1 MRNRYGITEQ
11 FWNSLPEDK
20 KFLWKLVTWATAFVA
35 ALMITKTGVRV
46 FDWAVVGFSTLTAL
60 LIMES
65 QRNLRRY
72 KSPILRKRLIRT
84 TVRLGVSGATLLGV
98 AFFTGIGYVIAKAFF
113 VEYLGRLPAPM
124 SRPEG
129 LVTALSIAAGVSIG
143 LFKSFRD
150 LNLEDIFY
158 KLPLSGLKN
167 LLVVRPFVANSFPE
181 FAFFEMVV
189 VVVAYFYSSTVAQ
202 VVQTLIDATRL

>member
-1 MRNRYGITEQ
+1 MRSRYGITEQ

-20 KFLWKLVTWATAFVA
+20 KILWKLVTWVTAFLA
-35 ALMITKTGVRV
+35 ALMITKTGIRV

-72 KSPILRKRLIRT
+72 KSPILRKHLIRT
-84 TVRLGVSGATLLGV
+84 TVRLGVSSATLLGV
-98 AFFTGIGYVIAKAFF
+98 AFFTGIGYVITKAFF
-113 VEYLGRLPAPM
+113 VEYLGHLPAPM
-124 SRPEG
+124 PRPEG
-129 LVTALSIAAGVSIG
+129 LVTALSIATVVAIG

-158 KLPLSGLKN
+158 KLPLSGLKK

-181 FAFFEMVV
+181 FAFFEIVV

-202 VVQTLIDATRL
+202 IVQTLIDATRL